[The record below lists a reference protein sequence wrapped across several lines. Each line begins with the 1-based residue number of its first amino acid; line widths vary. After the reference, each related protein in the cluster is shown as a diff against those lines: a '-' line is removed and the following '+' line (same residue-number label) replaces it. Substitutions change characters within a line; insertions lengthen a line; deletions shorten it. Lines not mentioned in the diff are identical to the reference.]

1 MLSGHIA
8 GSAERKEV
16 DLTMWALLVF
26 IVFGMVIGWLAS
38 VFVRGEKH
46 PRDWGPLLIVGV
58 AGSLLGGTIVNLLM
72 GNGLRPAVGGFIASV
87 AGACLLLFL
96 ITRLQ
101 DRVKKKHRSGGDRTR
116 SRS

>member
-1 MLSGHIA
+1 VAVDHA
-8 GSAERKEV
+8 SAERKDP
-16 DLTMWALLVF
+16 DLTMWAILAF
-26 IVFGMVIGWLAS
+26 IVFGLVTGWLAS

-46 PRDWGPLLIVGV
+46 PSDWGPLLIVGV
-58 AGSLLGGTIVNLLM
+58 VGSLLGGTIVNLLM

-101 DRVKKKHRSGGDRTR
+101 DRTKKKRRSGGDGRRQR
-116 SRS
+116 S

>member
-1 MLSGHIA
+1 
-8 GSAERKEV
+8 
-16 DLTMWALLVF
+16 MWAILVF

-38 VFVRGEKH
+38 VFVRGEKR

-101 DRVKKKHRSGGDRTR
+101 DRAKKKRRSGGDRTR
-116 SRS
+116 GRS